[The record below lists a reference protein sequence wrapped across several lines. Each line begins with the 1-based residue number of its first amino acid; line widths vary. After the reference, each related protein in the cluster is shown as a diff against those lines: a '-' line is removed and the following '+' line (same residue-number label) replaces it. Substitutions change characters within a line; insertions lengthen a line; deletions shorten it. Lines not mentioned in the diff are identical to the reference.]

1 MVRKVTFILFLLS
14 LLIAFFYFRPLLTS
28 TKPQPSLMDRMPDGD
43 YIGKLNV
50 LSIAKES
57 NAMLYFNKIPFRDLI
72 TPEFLLAQGKS
83 YGLNFQRPSYFF
95 ANMNG
100 EWGALIHVAD
110 SSKIYSG
117 IVRLKKKIDLQDTI
131 VGQQKV
137 YSFKKKSSYITYGK
151 NWIFIYQGKKLVKR
165 MYHVMYS
172 EKGDI
177 TKTWKKFSQEK
188 QFQFEKLVIYS
199 NYKGLMDKGI
209 STAMFAH
216 DTDSS
221 SVKLKV
227 YFRSKVPLAV
237 STKKEGVAFRNYY
250 YTGRLMNI
258 HLNVDRLRMSKN
270 DPFYKVMN
278 GFSKRVSFPLN
289 SFLNAWEGDIS
300 YHQGG
305 SITVKEKVI
314 ESVLDENFN
323 VSQVETLK
331 EKKVPGFAMLIS
343 INKNIHDLLYQ
354 LFVKGILRKEGEQL
368 RFLFSPAIKMK
379 LTPNIAYFYSSDNV
393 PMTEMSSYNGG
404 VWTHNYTKYGFQLDS
419 MNRKE
424 VFGSVNI
431 PVQRIIRYVKGN
443 L

>member
-1 MVRKVTFILFLLS
+1 
-14 LLIAFFYFRPLLTS
+14 
-28 TKPQPSLMDRMPDGD
+28 
-43 YIGKLNV
+43 
-50 LSIAKES
+50 
-57 NAMLYFNKIPFRDLI
+57 
-72 TPEFLLAQGKS
+72 
-83 YGLNFQRPSYFF
+83 
-95 ANMNG
+95 MN
-100 EWGALIHVAD
+100 
-110 SSKIYSG
+110 Y
-117 IVRLKKKIDLQDTI
+117 
-131 VGQQKV
+131 
-137 YSFKKKSSYITYGK
+137 
-151 NWIFIYQGKKLVKR
+151 LVK
-165 MYHVMYS
+165 
-172 EKGDI
+172 I
-177 TKTWKKFSQEK
+177 WKKFSKEK

-199 NYKGLMDKGI
+199 NYKGLIDKGI

-237 STKKEGVAFRNYY
+237 TPKKEGIAFRNYY

-258 HLNVDRLRMSKN
+258 HLNIDQLRKSKN
-270 DPFYKVMN
+270 DPFYKVMS

-305 SITVKEKVI
+305 YITVKEKVI

-323 VSQVETLK
+323 VSQVETVK

-354 LFVKGILRKEGEQL
+354 LFAKGILRKEGGQL
-368 RFLFSPAIKMK
+368 RFLFSPAIKMQ
-379 LTPNIAYFYSSDNV
+379 LTPNVAYFYSSDNV

-404 VWTHNYTKYGFQLDS
+404 VWTQNYTKFGFQLDS
-419 MNRKE
+419 MKRNE
-424 VFGSVNI
+424 AFGSLHI

>member
-14 LLIAFFYFRPLLTS
+14 LLIAFFYFRPLLT
-28 TKPQPSLMDRMPDGD
+28 TAKPQPSLMDRMPDGD
-43 YIGKLNV
+43 FIGRFNV
-50 LSIAKES
+50 LNIAKES

-83 YGLNFQRPSYFF
+83 YGLDFQRPSYFF
-95 ANMNG
+95 ANVNG
-100 EWGALIHVAD
+100 EWGTLIHVAD

-137 YSFKKKSSYITYGK
+137 FSFKKKSAYITYGK
-151 NWIFIYQGKKLVKR
+151 NWIFLYKGKKLLKR

-177 TKTWKKFSQEK
+177 TKVWKKFSTEK
-188 QFQFEKLVIYS
+188 QFQFEKLVLYS
-199 NYKGLMDKGI
+199 NYKNLIEKGI
-209 STAMFAH
+209 TTAMFAH
-216 DTDSS
+216 DTDSTS
-221 SVKLKV
+221 LKLKV
-227 YFRSKVPLAV
+227 YCRSNVPLSV
-237 STKKEGVAFRNYY
+237 TPKTEGIAFKNYY

-258 HLNVDRLRMSKN
+258 HMNINGLRKTKN

-278 GFSKRVSFPLN
+278 GLSKRVSFPLN

-331 EKKVPGFAMLIS
+331 EKKVPGFALLFS
-343 INKNIHDLLYQ
+343 INNNIHDLLYQ
-354 LFVKGILRKEGEQL
+354 LFVKGILRKEGEHL

-379 LTPNIAYFYSSDNV
+379 LTPNVAYFYSSDNV
-393 PMTEMSSYNGG
+393 PMTEKSSYNGG

-419 MNRKE
+419 MNHKE

>member
-1 MVRKVTFILFLLS
+1 MIRKVTFILFLLS

-28 TKPQPSLMDRMPDGD
+28 AKPQPALIDRMPEGD
-43 YIGKLNV
+43 FIGKMYV

-57 NAMLYFNKIPFRDLI
+57 NSMLYFNKIPFRDLI
-72 TPEFLLAQGKS
+72 TPEFLLAQAKS
-83 YGLNFQRPSYFF
+83 YGLDFQRPAYFF
-95 ANMNG
+95 ANDNG
-100 EWGALIHVAD
+100 EWGTLIHVTD

-117 IVRLKKKIDLQDTI
+117 IVRLKKKLDLQDTI

-137 YSFKKKSSYITYGK
+137 FSLKKKSTYITYGK
-151 NWIFIYQGKKLVKR
+151 NWIFLYKGKKLMKR

-177 TKTWKKFSQEK
+177 SKVWNKFSKEK
-188 QFQFEKLVIYS
+188 QFRFEKLVIYS
-199 NYKGLMDKGI
+199 NYKRLLDKGI

-216 DTDSS
+216 DSDSTS
-221 SVKLKV
+221 LKLKV

-237 STKKEGVAFRNYY
+237 TPKKEGIAFKNHY

-258 HLNVDRLRMSKN
+258 HMNVHRLRTSKN
-270 DPFYKVMN
+270 DPFYKIMA
-278 GFSKRVSFPLN
+278 GLSQRVSFPLN

-331 EKKVPGFAMLIS
+331 EKKVPGFALLFS
-343 INKNIHDLLYQ
+343 INNNIHDLLYQ

-379 LTPNIAYFYSSDNV
+379 LTPNVAYFYSSDNV

-404 VWTHNYTKYGFQLDS
+404 VWMQNYTKFGFQLDS
-419 MNRKE
+419 MNRRE
-424 VFGSVNI
+424 AFGSVTI
-431 PVQRIIRYVKGN
+431 PVERIIRYVKGN